1 MCFLFGENMR
11 QLHHQSLPDMQTN
24 SRSFVSGLRGVFGF
38 PVTPFRSDL
47 SLDLVAV
54 ERNVD
59 AMASH
64 PFCALVAAG
73 GTGEMYSMTIDEIEQ
88 VIATTVRAVNGRMPV
103 VAGTGFN
110 ALIGAEIA
118 RRAEKAGAQCILVLP
133 PYYVAAPEEGLF
145 AYYEAVGSATGLPL
159 MIYSRDWATFTPEMV
174 GRLADRVPTLAAWK
188 DGQGDM
194 RKYQRIMQQN
204 GDRLAW
210 FGGLGDDCVPGY
222 FAIGVQAYTSS
233 ISNISPKLSLL
244 LAEAGLKGA
253 FSRLNDLMRQY
264 VNPLYALRERCRGYE
279 VAIMKQAMEILG
291 IAAGPVRPPLTGC
304 RARDVEDLRKL
315 MEVYRELPF
324 LAN

>member
-1 MCFLFGENMR
+1 MNTPQR
-11 QLHHQSLPDMQTN
+11 SL
-24 SRSFVSGLRGVFGF
+24 VSKLRGVFGF

-47 SLDLVAV
+47 SLDLAAL

-73 GTGEMYSMTIDEIEQ
+73 GTGELYSLSPDEIEQ
-88 VIATTVRAVNGRMPV
+88 VVATTVHTVDGRMPV
-103 VAGTGFN
+103 VTGTGFN
-110 ALIGAEIA
+110 AAIGADLA
-118 RRAEKAGAQCILVLP
+118 RRAAKAGAQCILVLP
-133 PYYVAAPEEGLF
+133 PYYVAAPQEGLF
-145 AYYEAVGSATGLPL
+145 AYYEAIGRATDLPL
-159 MIYSRDWATFTPEMV
+159 MIYSRDWAVFSPDMV
-174 GRLADRVPTLAAWK
+174 SRLAERVPTLVAWK

-244 LAEAGLKGA
+244 LAEAGMKRD
-253 FSRLNDLMRQY
+253 FVRLNELMERY
-264 VNPLYALRERCRGYE
+264 VHPLYALRERSKGYE
-279 VAIMKQAMEILG
+279 VAIMKQAMEMLG
-291 IAAGPVRPPLTGC
+291 MAAGPVRPPLMNC
-304 RARDVEDLRKL
+304 RAKDIGDLRAVV
-315 MEVYRELPF
+315 ETYRELT
-324 LAN
+324 